1 VSAAVT
7 AEVTD
12 QDRAVAERLLQ
23 LRIAARLT
31 PRELARAAGLPA
43 DTVNAIENTA
53 RPATPA
59 EIAAL
64 AGALDLAPDALG
76 GGR

>member
-1 VSAAVT
+1 VTAAVT
-7 AEVTD
+7 AELTA

-23 LRIAARLT
+23 LRIAAQLT
-31 PRELARAAGLPA
+31 PRELARAAGLYA
-43 DTVNAIENTA
+43 DAVSHIENAA

-76 GGR
+76 GDR